1 MNTQTKSIGE
11 KMNERKAGAADKI
24 KSMLWGDEPD
34 LDQIAATA
42 LSGGVAPVDV
52 DAMAGAVAESKRVL
66 AAAVDAEGQS
76 PALTKAATAARTAA
90 AKAERALSEATA
102 AAELARDALAEAEA
116 ARATATAAVNAA
128 ANLLVRGDVPTD
140 KAPTFLQEIVAQRKA
155 TEVAAQK
162 ASRIASLTQT
172 IGWMKNRVD
181 GLKDELKKEK
191 GTDPAKENSIPGP
204 AGLIA
209 VQDAIAG
216 RLKGE
221 RQRLAD
227 AEKELAGLLA

>member
-1 MNTQTKSIGE
+1 MNTQKTISE
-11 KMNERKAGAADKI
+11 KMNERKTDAAEKV

-34 LDQIAATA
+34 LDAIAATA
-42 LSGGVAPVDV
+42 LAGGVAPVDV
-52 DAMAGAVAESKRVL
+52 DTMARSVAAAKATL
-66 AAAVDAEGQS
+66 AAAVEVNARLPELKKSAAAARSAAARSAD
-76 PALTKAATAARTAA
+76 ALTKATSADV
-90 AKAERALSEATA
+90 E
-102 AAELARDALAEAEA
+102 ARDALNDITSEIDGA
-116 ARATATAAVNAA
+116 AAVRNAA
-128 ANLLVRGDVPTD
+128 ANLVDSGSIP
-140 KAPTFLQEIVAQRKA
+140 KAMAPAFLQEICEQRKA
-155 TEVAAQK
+155 TEVASAK
-162 ASRIASLTQT
+162 AARIATLKRSVE
-172 IGWMKNRVD
+172 WMKNRVD

-209 VQDAIAG
+209 IQDAIAG